1 MTTETPVNG
10 SAPTP
15 EEHAQAMQQA
25 QALLQT
31 AVEAYSRALIQSK
44 SIGGQTMINH
54 LDVMVHLELQ
64 KIQLALL
71 IEALVN
77 CGIVNPVAWKSVLA
91 QRLQSTAAELNK
103 PQIAIAV
110 GRTLKG
116 N

>member
-15 EEHAQAMQQA
+15 EEQAQAMQQSQVML
-25 QALLQT
+25 QA
-31 AVEAYSRALIQSK
+31 AVDQYGVALVRSK
-44 SIGGQTMINH
+44 SINGEPTVNLIDMLVEGALT
-54 LDVMVHLELQ
+54 

-71 IEALVN
+71 IEALAN
-77 CGIVNPVAWKSVLA
+77 CGIVNAVAWKSVLA
-91 QRLQSTAAELNK
+91 QRLQSAAAELNK